1 MDSAMIESLLW
12 PPTLWHWLVLA
23 LVLFAIEMMAGTFDL
38 LMTAIAA
45 AITAAWATFVPGD
58 LGAWQ
63 AQLIVFFSASIVLIV
78 LGRTVFSG
86 LRTGGP
92 GDPVLNKRMERLMG
106 ARALVVTDFSQG
118 QGRVKIGDTEWQAE
132 SETGSDIPAGT
143 TVTVEGAKST
153 IVLVRPV

>member
-1 MDSAMIESLLW
+1 
-12 PPTLWHWLVLA
+12 
-23 LVLFAIEMMAGTFDL
+23 
-38 LMTAIAA
+38 
-45 AITAAWATFVPGD
+45 
-58 LGAWQ
+58 
-63 AQLIVFFSASIVLIV
+63 
-78 LGRTVFSG
+78 
-86 LRTGGP
+86 
-92 GDPVLNKRMERLMG
+92 MG